1 MRNLRRMRVLVA
13 GLALFASM
21 ALLAMPASADLVFG
35 LNTEFSGGT
44 PPAGSTPWVTATFT
58 DIAGGVQLTIAALNL
73 VAREFISEF
82 AFNFNPAKNAA
93 TYLPTPTG
101 TGTQTEWN
109 SIGAGNDAFKAD
121 GDGFFDFIIDFP
133 PPPGTFSN
141 EFTAGETFVVN
152 ILGAGLTTADFNFA
166 SVNGPIGK
174 TGFSAALI
182 QKRDDARDYL
192 DTAWTIELIRGTCL
206 CVILWI
212 AAPGYSDEA
221 EALPPDDASATF
233 RGESPAVKTSNSS
246 MQGSL
251 PAPA

>member
-13 GLALFASM
+13 GLALFASI

-35 LNTEFSGGT
+35 LNIEFSGGT

-58 DIAGGVQLTIAALNL
+58 DIAGGVQLRIAALNL
-73 VAREFISEF
+73 VASEFISEF

-93 TYLPTPTG
+93 TYLPTATLA
-101 TGTQTEWN
+101 GTQTEWN

-174 TGFSAALI
+174 TGFSAAAHVQGIGAGGALSGWI
-182 QKRDDARDYL
+182 GDGPTPVPEPSTLLLLGTGLVGLGWVAR
-192 DTAWTIELIRGTCL
+192 R
-206 CVILWI
+206 
-212 AAPGYSDEA
+212 
-221 EALPPDDASATF
+221 
-233 RGESPAVKTSNSS
+233 RRKN
-246 MQGSL
+246 
-251 PAPA
+251 